1 MTIWIQNPF
10 DNLPCEGFRKQRYW
24 LMCEAFAAAG
34 HRVVFWTSDFSH
46 ANKAKRKLRD
56 ACDGA
61 RAADE
66 GIALRLVPTL
76 PYPKNVCWAR
86 VRSHRAYAREWIRL
100 ARAETEKPDVIV
112 SSMPTLSTAD
122 AALVLGRETGAKVV
136 VDVMDAWPETFER
149 LAPRG
154 LRGLARLLLAPLRR
168 KARRIYRDAD
178 LVTGVCERY
187 RGLVGRPDYWLAY
200 HGVELEPGE
209 RAGEGASG
217 RADGGAVRLVYA
229 GCLGRTYDLDTV
241 LHAVAENPDFSL
253 DVAGKWDRPVPERVT
268 AHGYLGREDLRR
280 LLASCDVGVIPMN
293 AESWVGVPYKLCDYA
308 AAGLRIV
315 SSLGGETSDLL
326 RRYGCGET
334 YRAGNAAS
342 LAAAVRRAASDRSSR
357 EMCEREFDAR
367 KIYAAYVTR
376 VLEELDGTRSCDG
389 MRDKLNSK
397 KGD

>member
-46 ANKAKRKLRD
+46 ANKAKRKFLSSADQFRV
-56 ACDGA
+56 ADG
-61 RAADE
+61 E
-66 GIALRLVPTL
+66 IALRLIPTL
-76 PYPKNVCWAR
+76 PYPGNVCWAR

-100 ARAETEKPDVIV
+100 ARAEKERPDVIV

-122 AALVLGRETGAKVV
+122 AALALGRETGAKVV

-149 LAPRG
+149 LAPRS
-154 LRGLARLLLAPLRR
+154 LRGLARLLLMPLRS
-168 KARRIYRDAD
+168 KARRIYREAD

-187 RGLVGRPDYWLAY
+187 RDLVGRPDYWLAY
-200 HGVELEPGE
+200 HGVELELDE
-209 RAGEGASG
+209 RVGDGASG
-217 RADGGAVRLVYA
+217 RADGDAVRLVYA

-241 LHAVAENPDFSL
+241 LCAVAENPDFAL
-253 DVAGKWDRPVPERVT
+253 DVAGKWGRPVPERVT

-315 SSLGGETSDLL
+315 SSLGGESSELL

-334 YRAGNAAS
+334 YRAGDAAS
-342 LAAAVRRAASDRSSR
+342 LAAAVRRAVSCRSSR
-357 EMCEREFDAR
+357 GMCEREFDAK

-376 VLEELDGTRSCDG
+376 VMEELDGPRACDKMKG
-389 MRDKLNSK
+389 NSSHAEK
-397 KGD
+397 R